1 MSEVKKTPLIGE
13 CSAEFFGTM
22 VLILFGCGVVAQV
35 VTGGE
40 QLGTAPGSTGDY
52 NSIAWGWGLGVAMAV
67 YVAGR
72 LSGAHLN
79 PAVTIALATF
89 KGFPARKVAPYIA
102 AQVAGAFVAALL
114 VRFNYA
120 DLIQNVD
127 PGHTKSTQGIFSTS
141 PDANVSM
148 VTAFSDQMIGTA
160 ILVAVIFALT
170 SAVNNPPLANT
181 GPLVIGLLVVAIG
194 LGWGANAGYA
204 INPARDF
211 GPRLASFITGYHEA
225 WFSANGPQLYF
236 WVPIVAPIIGGLIG
250 GGLFVFCIERFLPAA
265 VANPA
270 EIGVVEPTPLK

>member
-1 MSEVKKTPLIGE
+1 MKKSPLLGE

-22 VLILFGCGVVAQV
+22 ILILFGCGVVAQV
-35 VTGGE
+35 VTGGGK
-40 QLGTAPGSTGDY
+40 LGTDPGSTGDY
-52 NSIAWGWGLGVAMAV
+52 NSIAWGWGLGVTMGV

-79 PAVTIALATF
+79 PAVTVALATF
-89 KGFPARKVAPYIA
+89 KGFPARKIAPYIA

-114 VRFNYA
+114 VRFNYS
-120 DLIQNVD
+120 DLIHNVD
-127 PGHTKSTQGIFSTS
+127 AGHTKATQGIFSTS
-141 PDANVSM
+141 PDANVTM
-148 VTAFSDQMIGTA
+148 VTAFTDQMIGTA

-170 SAVNNPPLANT
+170 SAVNNPPLANV

-211 GPRLASFITGYHEA
+211 GPRLASFITGYHDA
-225 WFSANGPQLYF
+225 WYSANGPELYF

-265 VANPA
+265 VGNPA